1 MTTFSFDANS
11 KFAVLN
17 ITPDVKHD
25 ITVKG
30 KTPAT
35 VTTVNN
41 AASAAVT
48 FDPFKIITMNQLSAQ
63 EFVLNEME
71 IITLN
76 IRAAATIRLEN
87 HDSTITT
94 MNIQKDVKLAK
105 YVVDEKVKLPET
117 TVKKDVTY
125 KTDGTVDK
133 EGTQTTNKSEY
144 ITDGK
149 ISVTDATLTG
159 YSDVTTGAAATLK
172 FKEAEKGC
180 PKSFDISNY
189 SKVTVNFKLY
199 DAEDNVITEGFDTKC
214 GAAKLCLNDSSAG
227 EDIYNFGYG
236 DGLIKPTFYFNSL
249 TKVDDKGIASKT
261 FELSDATSKADC
273 ITSQL
278 DEKADLSK
286 VEIISIVLT
295 AKK

>member
-1 MTTFSFDANS
+1 M
-11 KFAVLN
+11 
-17 ITPDVKHD
+17 
-25 ITVKG
+25 
-30 KTPAT
+30 
-35 VTTVNN
+35 
-41 AASAAVT
+41 
-48 FDPFKIITMNQLSAQ
+48 
-63 EFVLNEME
+63 
-71 IITLN
+71 
-76 IRAAATIRLEN
+76 
-87 HDSTITT
+87 
-94 MNIQKDVKLAK
+94 
-105 YVVDEKVKLPET
+105 
-117 TVKKDVTY
+117 
-125 KTDGTVDK
+125 
-133 EGTQTTNKSEY
+133 
-144 ITDGK
+144 
-149 ISVTDATLTG
+149 
-159 YSDVTTGAAATLK
+159 
-172 FKEAEKGC
+172 
-180 PKSFDISNY
+180 
-189 SKVTVNFKLY
+189 NFKLY